1 MSDNTPAHDL
11 TDENVRNLM
20 YYGKTEEVRE
30 AASWVMKNRERLAA
44 AERKLDEELGIEVT
58 P

>member
-1 MSDNTPAHDL
+1 MTDNTPAHEL

-20 YYGKTEEVRE
+20 YYGNTPEIRE

-44 AERKLDEELGIEVT
+44 AERQLDEELEAT